1 VEGPRV
7 RGELMYVDES
17 NRETDKVEAFAD
29 DTSVITKL
37 CQQSI
42 TTLKIKLRD
51 FGELSGLKC
60 NLEKS
65 VIMPIGGADPNDVNI
80 VESGFLVDNHITVLG
95 LKIYGDLSNM
105 DACHFKS
112 IEKM

>member
-1 VEGPRV
+1 MEGPHL
-7 RGELMYVDES
+7 RGELMYADES

-42 TTLKIKLRD
+42 RTLKKILGD

-80 VESGFLVDNHITVLG
+80 LESGFLVDNNITVLG

-105 DACHFKS
+105 DACHF
-112 IEKM
+112 